1 MKEINKVSEETY
13 IVTMNVVSLFTNIPN
28 SEGMVATKRALD
40 KGTNKTVATKV
51 IRTFLAL
58 LLTLKNFIFNCEFTF
73 KSKDVQWEP
82 FVHLM
87 QIFSW
92 LILKEDTYIH

>member
-51 IRTFLAL
+51 IRIFLGTFTNPKKLY
-58 LLTLKNFIFNCEFTF
+58 F
-73 KSKDVQWEP
+73 
-82 FVHLM
+82 
-87 QIFSW
+87 
-92 LILKEDTYIH
+92 